1 MTKKTVNRHP
11 NAKSLI
17 VKDYD
22 GSSAAISGLNRALL
36 DNEDLND
43 ENRFICNSILDSI
56 NNNAPLPIDLRPK
69 STKVQHYIGKVDK
82 FEKQYAKDQK
92 KGTKDTLL
100 KHKKSLLL
108 AKAEDLF
115 LVACNKLSNIEGCQ
129 DIVTSLETLVDAIKG
144 ISDKHQRKAR
154 RDKAKEDHQAT
165 KAERVKLELENEEK
179 NDVTEDATKKLAN
192 LKDKELALEKK
203 TSAYRLKAFREKN
216 NKNHQTAKT
225 ARQDFEKEMN
235 HDDMNDM
242 KKLSKL
248 KAEEKAAFAKTR
260 KGQYQLGNAIN
271 GKTREERVEKAR
283 ETASKLFACTHEELL
298 DQSEPYRRVVTAN
311 ERALKSGLEG
321 EALGEAIARE
331 IKDALGRP

>member
-1 MTKKTVNRHP
+1 MPKK
-11 NAKSLI
+11 AKSLI

-22 GSSAAISGLNRALL
+22 GSSAAISGLNGALL

-43 ENRFICNSILDSI
+43 EDRFICNSILDSI
-56 NNNAPLPIDLRPK
+56 NNNAPLPIKLRPK

-92 KGTKDTLL
+92 KATKGTLL
-100 KHKKSLLL
+100 CHKKSLAV

-115 LVACNKLSNIEGCQ
+115 LVASDKLSNIEGCQ
-129 DIVTSLETLVDAIKG
+129 DIVTSLETLVNAIKG
-144 ISDKHQRKAR
+144 IGGKHQRKAR
-154 RDKAKEDHQAT
+154 SDKAKKDHQAT
-165 KAERVKLELENEEK
+165 KAERVKLELVIEEK
-179 NDVTEDATKKLAN
+179 NDVTEDAMKKLAN
-192 LKDKELALEKK
+192 LKKKEVALEKK
-203 TSAYRLKAFREKN
+203 TDAYQQKAFREKI
-216 NKNHQTAKT
+216 KKDHETAKT

-248 KAEEKAAFAKTR
+248 KAEEKAVFAKTR
-260 KGQYQLGNAIN
+260 KGQHQLDTAIN

-298 DQSEPYRRVVTAN
+298 VQSETYRRIITAN